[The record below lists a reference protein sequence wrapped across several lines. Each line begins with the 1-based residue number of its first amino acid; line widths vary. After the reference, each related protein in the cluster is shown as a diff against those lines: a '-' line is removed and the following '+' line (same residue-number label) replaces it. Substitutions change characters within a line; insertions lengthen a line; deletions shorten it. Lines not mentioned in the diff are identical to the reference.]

1 MTQISLM
8 PDAVLPLVGGEFVP
22 VVQGGNNYKAPASA
36 FHTTGNTNLSI
47 NRTITSVTILSDT
60 GDDATIPIADVSLAG
75 VMSSADFVKL
85 TGIQAG
91 ATANQTDSYL
101 LNRANHTSTQTLS
114 TISDAGTAAALDAGF
129 LAGQLPPL
137 EGDSRLAALDGSLLT
152 NLPLDGYLQSVD
164 LGLTRDT
171 MQATITNTGGAD
183 VSIPTAS
190 GTLAGVM
197 TSANYTKLL
206 GIATGATANQSD
218 AYLLS
223 RTNHTGTQGSVTI
236 SDFSPAVRGQ
246 VESMLIEGANV
257 SFDYSGVGE
266 TRQITI
272 NALTGGSGSTNLS
285 IINRTATYLDVA
297 SDTGSDARVPAAT
310 DALAGLFIST
320 DKQKLDGIQPGATVN
335 SSDADL
341 RNRTT
346 HTGVQPWSSIDG
358 ATTPTTLGG
367 YGITDAATAA
377 QGVLAD
383 SATQPGDDISTLN
396 NDAGYLDGT
405 TGYTQA
411 AADAAFLSSNIN
423 DYPTMA

>member
-1 MTQISLM
+1 M

-22 VVQGGNNYKAPASA
+22 VVQGGSNYKAPASA
-36 FHTTGNTNLSI
+36 FQTAGSTNLSV

-91 ATANQTDSYL
+91 ATANQSDSYL

-114 TISDAGTAAALDAGF
+114 TISDAGTAATLDAGF

-171 MQATITNTGGAD
+171 VQATITNTGGAD

-197 TSANYTKLL
+197 TSADYTKLF
-206 GIATGATANQSD
+206 GIATGATAN
-218 AYLLS
+218 
-223 RTNHTGTQGSVTI
+223 
-236 SDFSPAVRGQ
+236 
-246 VESMLIEGANV
+246 
-257 SFDYSGVGE
+257 
-266 TRQITI
+266 
-272 NALTGGSGSTNLS
+272 
-285 IINRTATYLDVA
+285 
-297 SDTGSDARVPAAT
+297 
-310 DALAGLFIST
+310 
-320 DKQKLDGIQPGATVN
+320 
-335 SSDADL
+335 SSDANL
-341 RNRTT
+341 RDRTT
-346 HTGVQPWSSIDG
+346 HTGVQPWSTIDG
-358 ATTPTTLGG
+358 VTTPTTLGG

-377 QGVLAD
+377 QGALAD

-423 DYPTMA
+423 DYPTMT